1 MIAIAIAYVLVALGA
16 LALVA
21 LMGNVNHLERDE

>member
-1 MIAIAIAYVLVALGA
+1 MIALAYVLVALGA
-16 LALVA
+16 VALIA